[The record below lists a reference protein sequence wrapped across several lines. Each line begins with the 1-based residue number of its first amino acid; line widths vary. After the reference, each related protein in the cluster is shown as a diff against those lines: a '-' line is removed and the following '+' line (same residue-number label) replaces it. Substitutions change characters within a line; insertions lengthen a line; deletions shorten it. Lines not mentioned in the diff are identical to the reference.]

1 MSPITPPSVAPTSI
15 KPRTRVGFWAGL
27 SLGICLGFGVG
38 IIVSAKACPPVPV
51 PASHPVAEIPQPV
64 APAPVPATAPP
75 VVVTDGKAIDAAPAP
90 VQGSVSL

>member
-1 MSPITPPSVAPTSI
+1 MSPIMPPSVAPTSV

-51 PASHPVAEIPQPV
+51 PASHPVAEAPKSV
-64 APAPVPATAPP
+64 APAPVPAPAAPA
-75 VVVTDGKAIDAAPAP
+75 VVTEGKAIDAAPVPA
-90 VQGSVSL
+90 GVSL

>member
-1 MSPITPPSVAPTSI
+1 MSPIAPPSVAPTSI

-51 PASHPVAEIPQPV
+51 PASHPVAEAPKPV
-64 APAPVPATAPP
+64 APVPAVAPP
-75 VVVTDGKAIDAAPAP
+75 AVVADGKVIDAAPVP
-90 VQGSVSL
+90 VPAGVAL